1 METCNSFLCSHQSVF
16 FNEIESELT
25 NFMKPLILN
34 EKSAVFG
41 ISVRSWKA
49 CWNAAKMF
57 FLIYFILFL
66 TETVLKKTTYNVTSC
81 PLKNEN
87 IGLSQLSHISY
98 YIITHLQ
105 IYFITAIQRKIQSV
119 KTSRKKFFS
128 KTLGSNYS

>member
-1 METCNSFLCSHQSVF
+1 METCNSFLCSHQGVF

-49 CWNAAKMF
+49 CWNAVKMF

-66 TETVLKKTTYNVTSC
+66 TETVLKKTTNNVTSC

-87 IGLSQLSHISY
+87 IGLSQLSHLSY
-98 YIITHLQ
+98 
-105 IYFITAIQRKIQSV
+105 
-119 KTSRKKFFS
+119 
-128 KTLGSNYS
+128 